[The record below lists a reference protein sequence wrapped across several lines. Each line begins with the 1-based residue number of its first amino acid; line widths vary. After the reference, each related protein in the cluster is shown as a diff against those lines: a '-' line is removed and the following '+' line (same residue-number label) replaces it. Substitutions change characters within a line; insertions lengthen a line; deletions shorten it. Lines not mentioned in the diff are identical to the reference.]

1 MDRIEE
7 QILSYP
13 HLSADDQREVETYVE
28 SNPEWAPL
36 LRDVRAIESLLSDV
50 RVSDADTPADRLVT
64 TYVLVEALHPD
75 EVPPVLDKALA
86 GLRTRIEED
95 PALQERVEVVRRR
108 LEEAEAAVDP
118 VAQFEELTGRALEPS
133 TEGASARAS
142 DRSRS
147 RNRGRAQD
155 GGGSTWILLDRLL
168 HLSRAARWAGA
179 VAALLAGTYLTLFMA
194 SELSQSPVD
203 RLATV
208 DVSDEVVSAYS
219 ATDTRSV
226 VPRRDTLS
234 VDNLYLEALSVL
246 REAHT
251 STLGLFP
258 TYDEGKLAEAER
270 LLTDVLERTEEGS
283 FLALEAQFY
292 LGKAYLA
299 QRRIDAARSRFQ
311 IVVEREG
318 RQAGEAREIL
328 EALEEEMPPERTDGA
343 R

>member
-13 HLSADDQREVETYVE
+13 HLSADDQREVEAYVE

-36 LRDVRAIESLLSDV
+36 LRDVRAIESLLPGAS
-50 RVSDADTPADRLVT
+50 VSDANTPSERLLT
-64 TYVLVEALHPD
+64 TYVLVEVLRPD
-75 EVPPVLDKALA
+75 DVPPVLDEALS
-86 GLRTRIEED
+86 GLEARIDED

-108 LEEAEAAVDP
+108 LEQAEAAVDP
-118 VAQFEELTGRALEPS
+118 VTQFEELTGWALDPS
-133 TEGASARAS
+133 AEDASARAS
-142 DRSRS
+142 DRSQV
-147 RNRGRAQD
+147 RNEGRARE
-155 GGGSTWILLDRLL
+155 GGASVRMLLERLL
-168 HLSRAARWAGA
+168 HLPRAARWAGA
-179 VAALLAGTYLTLFMA
+179 VAVLLMGTYATLFVA

-208 DVSDEVVSAYS
+208 EVSDEVVSAYS

-246 REAHT
+246 REART

-258 TYDEGKLAEAER
+258 TYDEEKLSEAER
-270 LLTDVLERTEEGS
+270 LFTDVLDRTEEGS

-292 LGKAYLA
+292 LGKTYLA
-299 QRRIDAARSRFQ
+299 QGRIDDARSRFQ
-311 IVVEREG
+311 IVVQREG
-318 RQAGEAREIL
+318 RQAGEARDIL
-328 EALEEEMPPERTDGA
+328 AALEQRPAGSSDGA